1 MLLPEAAVGATY
13 VEVAE
18 SNLDRLRV
26 DERPAFVYF
35 ILPQP
40 RRMAADLRGN
50 HVGNAQPQ
58 YRRLPNC
65 MYHILSSSYTRL
77 HGPSTNCASNNPSI
91 LSSISARTLLDPLHE
106 IYS

>member
-13 VEVAE
+13 VEFVE
-18 SNLDRLRV
+18 SNLVRLRV

-50 HVGNAQPQ
+50 HVGN
-58 YRRLPNC
+58 RRLPNC

-77 HGPSTNCASNNPSI
+77 HGPGTNCASINPSI
-91 LSSISARTLLDPLHE
+91 LSNISARTFLDPLHE